1 MNERVQRLRK
11 ESFETPI
18 TISAERAALIT
29 DFYRENIGRYSAP
42 MMRAKALAYLYANQT
57 IYIGEEEL
65 IVGERGPRPRAVST
79 YPELTCHS
87 EEDLRILDNRPKTSY
102 GVSDE
107 VIEVYREKV
116 IPFWQG
122 RTMRECLFQDLS
134 QEWKDAYEAGIFTEF
149 MEQRAPGHTTL
160 DGKFYAKGLLDFK
173 KDIADSLSQLDVMH
187 DPQAMTKREEL
198 KAMSVACDA
207 VITFANRHAK
217 KAEKLAAECTDQRRK
232 DELLTIAA
240 TCRHIPGNAPR
251 NFREALQM
259 YWFMHLATITELN
272 GWDSMNP
279 GHLDRYFFPFY
290 RKDCEDGILN
300 RDQAKELLECFWI
313 KFNNHPAPPKVGV
326 TAEESGTYNDFTN
339 INLGGIL
346 ADGSD
351 GVNELSYLMLEVMD
365 EIHLLQ
371 PQGNIQLS
379 RKNPDRFLK
388 AACRVIRKGY
398 GYPSVFNADG
408 VVEQMVRCGKRIE
421 DAREGGT
428 SGCVETGAFGKEAY
442 ILTGYLNTPKI
453 LEITL
458 NNGVDP
464 RTGKKIGVETGD
476 PCQFE
481 DFDALFAAFKK
492 QLRHFVDIKVAGNQ
506 HIEQLYAQQMPAVF
520 LSVLVDDCIK
530 NGIDYNAGGARYNTS
545 CIQCV
550 GIGTITDSLSAIRK
564 HVYQEANAG
573 FPGFSKTQ
581 NSPVSAVAD
590 SIAMTTL
597 LDALAKDFDD
607 AEILQTKLAED
618 TPRYGNDD
626 DQADTIMQRVFN
638 ALVETIDGR
647 TNSRGGRYHV
657 DMLPTTCHI
666 YFGSVLG
673 ASADGRKAGTPVSEG
688 ISPVQGADQHGP
700 TAVVKSA
707 AKMDQLRTGGT
718 LLNMKLLPSLFA
730 DDEGITKLGYLIRT
744 YFRMDGHH
752 MQFNVVDADILRK
765 AQTHP
770 EKYRDLIVR
779 VAGYSD
785 YFCDLG
791 RELQDE
797 IIARTAQKAV

>member
-1 MNERVQRLRK
+1 MNERVTRLRQ
-11 ESFETPI
+11 ESFETPV
-18 TISAERAALIT
+18 TISAERARLIT
-29 DFYRENIGRYSAP
+29 EFYRDNIGKYSLP
-42 MMRAKALAYLYANQT
+42 MMRAKALEYLYTHQT
-57 IYIGEEEL
+57 IHIGEGEL

-87 EEDLRILDNRPKTSY
+87 EEDLRVLNSRPMTHY
-102 GVSDE
+102 GVGEDD
-107 VIEVYREKV
+107 IRTYRETV

-122 RTMRECLFQDLS
+122 RTMRDRIFEGLS
-134 QEWKDAYEAGIFTEF
+134 DEWKAAYGAGVFTEF

-160 DGKFYAKGLLDFK
+160 DGKFYKKGLLGFK
-173 KDIADSLSQLDVMH
+173 QDIADALAHLDFATDTEAV
-187 DPQAMTKREEL
+187 AKREEL
-198 KAMSVACDA
+198 QAMLVACGA
-207 VITFANRHAK
+207 VITFAGRHAAL
-217 KAEKLAAECTDQRRK
+217 AEQRADACADPMRRE
-232 DELLTIAA
+232 ELLTIAR
-240 TCRHIPGNAPR
+240 TCRQVPAQAPR
-251 NFREALQM
+251 DFREALQM
-259 YWFMHLATITELN
+259 YWFMHLGTITELN

-290 RKDCEDGILN
+290 EKDCAQGTLDRE
-300 RDQAKELLECFWI
+300 RAKELLQCFWI

-346 ADGSD
+346 PDGSD

-365 EIHLLQ
+365 DIHLLQ

-388 AACRVIRKGY
+388 AACKVIANGY

-408 VVEQMVRCGKRIE
+408 VVEQMVRVGKRIE

-464 RTGKKIGVETGD
+464 RTGLKIGVESGD
-476 PCQFE
+476 PAMFKS
-481 DFDALFAAFKK
+481 FDDLFAAFER
-492 QLRHFVDIKVAGNQ
+492 QLRHFVDIKVTGNQ
-506 HIEQLYAQQMPAVF
+506 MIEQLYARQMPAVF
-520 LSVLVDDCIK
+520 LSVLIDDCIK
-530 NGIDYNAGGARYNTS
+530 LGRDYNAGGARYNTTY
-545 CIQCV
+545 IQCV
-550 GIGTITDSLSAIRK
+550 GIGTITDSLSAIRE
-564 HVYQEANAG
+564 HVFDRGEVTL
-573 FPGFSKTQ
+573 PG
-581 NSPVSAVAD
+581 
-590 SIAMTTL
+590 L
-597 LDALAKDFDD
+597 LAALAGDFKEQEPLR
-607 AEILQTKLAED
+607 AKLANE

-626 DQADTIMQRVFN
+626 DRADAIMQRVFN
-638 ALVETIDGR
+638 TLIGCIDGR
-647 TNSRGGRYHV
+647 PNARGGKYHV

-673 ASADGRKAGTPVSEG
+673 ASPDGRKAGMPVSEG
-688 ISPVQGADQHGP
+688 ISPVQGADRHGP
-700 TAVVKSA
+700 TAVIKSA
-707 AKMDQLRTGGT
+707 GKMDQLRTGGT
-718 LLNMKLLPSLFA
+718 LLNMKFLPGILASA
-730 DDEGITKLGYLIRT
+730 EGIGKLAQLVRS

-752 MQFNVVDADILRK
+752 VQFNVVDEKTLRE
-765 AQTHP
+765 AQAHP
-770 EKYRDLIVR
+770 ELHRDLIVR

-785 YFCDLG
+785 YFCDLS

-797 IIARTAQKAV
+797 IIARTAQENPAG